1 MDRIDYLTSLKAAGL
16 SQRAIRAKLADEAR
30 LVARLDLEA
39 LARWQV
45 EDASKAKDIA
55 RSIRSPFNKDE
66 RRILLGPSVEQ
77 ALIPVPT
84 IDEVKD
90 TREGDFVYTAQE
102 KIASIENINA
112 KRARRFTAR
121 RIADVGRNSLT
132 LILSC
137 VTLLILIGIVIYTF
151 STGWHTFSWSFI
163 TGDYHQETS
172 AIHMDADEASDP
184 DAEFRYD
191 TGTNEFF
198 STRWGIAFE
207 DTTKTDGSY
216 DLQISYIASDSPLKR
231 VKNLD
236 GEYVQ
241 VLAGTS
247 VSTLIGYDD
256 AGGLVVVSSANGA
269 EGAANLFDGIAY
281 IFSGF
286 LQTGGF
292 GIRGPLIATLWMIL
306 LALVIALPLGIG
318 GALYLAIYAKP
329 GKITRTIKSMID
341 MISGIPSIIF
351 GLAGAIIFIPIF
363 NWTGSTG
370 NLMSGAATLAC
381 MVLPTILKSTEE
393 AIHAIPRSLSSASLA
408 LGASQTQT
416 VFKVILPNSV
426 PGILTGTLLAIGRII
441 GESAAL
447 VFATG
452 STIMDNPTPTSGGA
466 TLAVYIWRVM
476 QGENPNYAA
485 ASAAAM
491 LILIVVLILNIT
503 VKLIAVKFDRFRPQ
517 KTSTWVTRGLDLIKS
532 HLPAGRHKAQPEPE
546 EVQG

>member
-1 MDRIDYLTSLKAAGL
+1 MDRRAYLASLKEAGL
-16 SQRAIRAKLADEAR
+16 APRQIRAKLRKEARRVAAMDLDALARWRIDDAFQAKDFARAIRA
-30 LVARLDLEA
+30 
-39 LARWQV
+39 
-45 EDASKAKDIA
+45 
-55 RSIRSPFNKDE
+55 PFSKDE
-66 RRILLGPSVEQ
+66 NRILLGASVEQ
-77 ALIPVPT
+77 ALIPVPSL
-84 IDEVKD
+84 DEVTD

-102 KIASIENINA
+102 KVASIENINA
-112 KRARRFTAR
+112 KRARRFLAR
-121 RIADVGRNSLT
+121 KVADVGRNSMT

-137 VTLLILIGIVIYTF
+137 ITLLILIGIVIYTF
-151 STGWHTFSWSFI
+151 STGWHTFSWDFI

-172 AIHMDADEASDP
+172 AIHMDAAEAADP
-184 DAEFRYD
+184 DAEFSYD
-191 TGTNEFF
+191 PGENEFF
-198 STRWGIAFE
+198 STRWGIAFL

-216 DLQISYIASDSPLKR
+216 DLQISYIAPDSPLKR
-231 VKNLD
+231 VKNL
-236 GEYVQ
+236 ENQYVQ
-241 VLAGTS
+241 VLEGTS

-256 AGGLVVVSSANGA
+256 EGSLVVVSSSNGA
-269 EGAANLFDGIAY
+269 EGAANLFDRISY

-306 LALVIALPLGIG
+306 LALIIALPLGIG
-318 GALYLAIYAKP
+318 GAIYLSIYAKP
-329 GKITRTIKSMID
+329 GRLTRTIKSMID

-452 STIMDNPTPTSGGA
+452 STILDNPTPTSGGA

-491 LILIVVLILNIT
+491 LILIVVLALNII
-503 VKLIAVKFDRFRPQ
+503 VKIIAVKFDRFRPQ
-517 KTSTWVTRGLDLIKS
+517 KTSTWVTRAAAAVKS
-532 HLPAGRHKAQPEPE
+532 RLHLAKGEAQTP